1 MLFSII
7 YRGWEC
13 FYRKFSALISSLYGS
28 WNDLKD
34 RVIYRECS
42 GADIVSG
49 SLDGSVNRSYI
60 PVRIYLDRIAFF
72 ICICYLIAYLIICSF
87 Y

>member
-1 MLFSII
+1 MFLAIVYI
-7 YRGWEC
+7 GWEC
-13 FYRKFSALISSLYGS
+13 FHRKFSTFIGSLYGS

-34 RVIYRECS
+34 RIIYRKRS
-42 GADIVSG
+42 GSNIVSG
-49 SLDGSVNRSYI
+49 SLYSSVNRSHI

-72 ICICYLIAYLIICSF
+72 ICVCYLIAYLIIRSF